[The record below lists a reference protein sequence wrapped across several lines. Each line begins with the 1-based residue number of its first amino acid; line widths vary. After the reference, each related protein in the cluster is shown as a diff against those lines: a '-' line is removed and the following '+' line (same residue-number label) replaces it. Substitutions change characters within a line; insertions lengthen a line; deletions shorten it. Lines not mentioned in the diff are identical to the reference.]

1 MAIIITTLF
10 LSIKS
15 RARLLNE
22 PHTVANDAEK
32 ERLEKSKAK
41 LTWSGSWLINDYSV
55 AKPVSLTRTIGSV
68 EAQRPH
74 VTAEPSVKS
83 ERIDDE
89 DYFVILGTRGM
100 W

>member
-1 MAIIITTLF
+1 MQKSKSRQIIFKKKITIIIITLF

-41 LTWSGSWLINDYSV
+41 LTWSGAFFFFKY
-55 AKPVSLTRTIGSV
+55 T
-68 EAQRPH
+68 
-74 VTAEPSVKS
+74 
-83 ERIDDE
+83 
-89 DYFVILGTRGM
+89 
-100 W
+100 